1 MSIGGDDQRAD
12 PALAESASRQRG
24 RYALDEELRA
34 LAEVY
39 ASVFSPDPIEYRAER
54 GLLDFREGMGILIQE
69 VVIDLDEASNEAIVT
84 IHWVGGRHSEL
95 RVARVRTGR
104 YPEDRAPSPVEV
116 MRRLGGQWPDRELA
130 VTMNRM
136 RCKSAHGTS
145 WTTVQ
150 VRELRERLGIAPFDP
165 DVPREETISMDET
178 ARRLGVCVR
187 SVHRLIREG
196 VLPATQLMH
205 AAPWQVPVAAL
216 DSESVQAGVRAVKQR
231 RPSNFKAL
239 QDVKTLRLPGV

>member
-1 MSIGGDDQRAD
+1 MAEQRSRAALEAAEIDLQLLIGG
-12 PALAESASRQRG
+12 SR
-24 RYALDEELRA
+24 DEELEVKRA
-34 LAEVY
+34 A
-39 ASVFSPDPIEYRAER
+39 AGAAWR
-54 GLLDFREGMGILIQE
+54 
-69 VVIDLDEASNEAIVT
+69 
-84 IHWVGGRHSEL
+84 
-95 RVARVRTGR
+95 
-104 YPEDRAPSPVEV
+104 
-116 MRRLGGQWPDRELA
+116 
-130 VTMNRM
+130 
-136 RCKSAHGTS
+136 
-145 WTTVQ
+145 Q